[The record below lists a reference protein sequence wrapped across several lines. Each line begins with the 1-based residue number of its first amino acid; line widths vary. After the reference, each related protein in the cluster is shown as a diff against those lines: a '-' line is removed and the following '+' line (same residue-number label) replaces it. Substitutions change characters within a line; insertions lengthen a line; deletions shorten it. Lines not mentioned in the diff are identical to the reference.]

1 MNKIL
6 IVEDHL
12 ENAAWLSSLVEEA
25 FSGGIVN
32 LASTL
37 AEATALVSKEDFS
50 LAIVDI
56 GLPDGTGVDLV
67 TRLQTK
73 KADTYIVMATIY
85 DDDDHLFSAL
95 QAGAHGYLL
104 KDQPRSRLLAQLKGI
119 AQGEPA
125 LSPSIARRV
134 LRYFRQKPLSAGSV
148 PDLSD
153 REIEVLRLLARGFT
167 RGDIAMA
174 LEVTPNTVATYT
186 KSIYR
191 KLGVSGRAEAAMRAV
206 AMGVVSSGD

>member
-1 MNKIL
+1 LKTVL
-6 IVEDHL
+6 VVEDHQ
-12 ENAAWLSSLVEEA
+12 ENSAWLSLLLEEA
-25 FSGGIVN
+25 FAGVVIKK
-32 LASTL
+32 ACTL
-37 AEATALVSKEDFS
+37 AEAMALISKEDFS

-56 GLPDGTGVDLV
+56 GLPDGNGIELV
-67 TRLQTK
+67 SRLQAK
-73 KADTYIVMATIY
+73 KADTYVVMATIY
-85 DDDDHLFSAL
+85 DDDEHLFSAL

-134 LRYFRQKPLSAGSV
+134 LRYFRQKPASTASF
-148 PDLSD
+148 PALSD
-153 REIEVLRLLARGFT
+153 REVEVLRLLARGFT
-167 RGDIAMA
+167 RGDIAAA
-174 LEVTPNTVATYT
+174 LDVTANTVATYT